1 MAKADDDMRRCRWR
15 GPMMATEMMATE
27 ADKACVGEG
36 AELGDVAAIGERGSR
51 WRERGLSDA
60 GWMWSWLRLVSVEY
74 GNSLSCGILTRPLP
88 DTLLARWWM
97 IASCREKR
105 LSLEYLVGLGWLH
118 PVWNTLRSAFGFL
131 HTICNLLS
139 LKASLRRPR
148 RCQVHGSSG
157 CEKSR
162 TAARRVIYT

>member
-118 PVWNTLRSAFGFL
+118 
-131 HTICNLLS
+131 LS